1 MSSPKLKQGYLRNIA
16 MPAWCSRLMINLW
29 PPMIGA
35 GIHVEHIAADYSE
48 ARVRMRQRLLNSN
61 LFGTH
66 FGGSLFA
73 MTDPFYTLLILHR
86 LGKDYVVWDKR
97 SEIDFLL
104 PARGTVS
111 ASFSVST
118 ETIAEIRR
126 RTDGGDKYEPD
137 FTVEITDPRGEIVAK
152 VTKTIYV
159 RRKPATPALLIPS
172 PADPPSPPHAR

>member
-1 MSSPKLKQGYLRNIA
+1 MSSPKLKQAYLRNIA

-35 GIHVEHIAADYSE
+35 SIHVEHIAADYSE
-48 ARVRMRQRLLNSN
+48 ARVRMRQSVLNSN

-73 MTDPFYTLLILHR
+73 MTDPFYTLLILHQ

-104 PARGTVS
+104 PARGTVRARFQLS
-111 ASFSVST
+111 ADTIANIRQQTQGGEKYEPSFSV
-118 ETIAEIRR
+118 A
-126 RTDGGDKYEPD
+126 
-137 FTVEITDPRGEIVAK
+137 ITDRNDDIVAQ
-152 VTKTIYV
+152 VSKTIYV
-159 RRKPATPALLIPS
+159 RRKPDRPVLLS
-172 PADPPSPPHAR
+172 P

>member
-35 GIHVEHIAADYSE
+35 GIHVEHIAADYSG

-104 PARGTVS
+104 PARGTVR
-111 ASFSVST
+111 AAFHVST
-118 ETIAEIRR
+118 EMIARIRAH
-126 RTDGGDKYEPD
+126 TDSGDKYEPN
-137 FTVEITDPRGEIVAK
+137 FTVEITDSRGDVVAR
-152 VTKTIYV
+152 VSKTIYV
-159 RRKPATPALLIPS
+159 RRKPTTPALLTPL
-172 PADPPSPPHAR
+172 PGDLPSPPHAH